1 MDDIEDLVLNE
12 DFWDSNTRL
21 VRTDVVPKV
30 RRRNKIKNVDLAN
43 QVSIAVAS
51 NNYLYEIIDFL

>member
-43 QVSIAVAS
+43 QVNIAVAS
-51 NNYLYEIIDFL
+51 NHYLPI